1 MIDYINLL
9 LLLTMFVSTCYI
21 YYRLKKFF
29 YLISIIMDSEILDQL
44 TSLEQNVNSEVTKPK
59 RGRKKKADPKMNELE
74 DSDVRDKRERLVA
87 CVLSG
92 NSKMYLG
99 KEYTEQ
105 QINEMDCTNVNTL
118 LNRYESVLSA
128 QMTKSL
134 GKSVINL
141 YSNIA
146 CSVLGVDNQQDLSDD
161 LECDPFLNTAMQ
173 RFTCDLY
180 YRFGALLAPVSVGII
195 TGKHYAKNSITKLNG
210 RSNSGTQQNQE
221 TVTKQKN
228 PLRVEQGR
236 KLVEYNKRKK
246 EELKR
251 LNDRITK
258 QDDMADHKPRPHTNA
273 YVYAGGLSVLGL
285 AIGGYLLYNKFKK
298 PERKLIDVP
307 PPPVVNTNIESKRD
321 IFEML

>member
-1 MIDYINLL
+1 
-9 LLLTMFVSTCYI
+9 
-21 YYRLKKFF
+21 
-29 YLISIIMDSEILDQL
+29 
-44 TSLEQNVNSEVTKPK
+44 
-59 RGRKKKADPKMNELE
+59 MNELG
-74 DSDVRDKRERLVA
+74 DNDVRDKRERLVE
-87 CVLSG
+87 CVISG

-105 QINEMDCTNVNTL
+105 QINEMDCTNVDML
-118 LNRYESVLSA
+118 LNRYESILSA
-128 QMTKSL
+128 EMTKSL

-146 CSVLGVDNQQDLSDD
+146 CIVLGVGNQQDLSTD

-180 YRFGALLAPVSVGII
+180 YRFGASLASVSVGII
-195 TGKHYAKNSITKLNG
+195 TGKHYAKNSNTKLND
-210 RSNSGTQQNQE
+210 RSNSGNCDPAKSR

-251 LNDRITK
+251 LNDQITK
-258 QDDMADHKPRPHTNA
+258 QDRVDHKTRPDTKA

-285 AIGGYLLYNKFKK
+285 VISGYLLYSKFKK
-298 PERKLIDVP
+298 PERKLIDILA
-307 PPPVVNTNIESKRD
+307 PPVVKTNTELKRH